1 MKIDENLINEV
12 EQIENLT
19 NYDLTEISET
29 ENETPAAESFFKE
42 PEIIP
47 EKKKRGRPTKTPTP
61 PADKKPF
68 GMTETDEQTFL
79 DQEQNE
85 EFLKNDDAIS
95 SLEDTKISLNNLL
108 PGDTLIVVL
117 DKLMSVVLPL
127 ALNNIAGTKLK
138 PSDLKLTAEEKKQL
152 KPSIEACAKT
162 IPINFSNPWTAL
174 GITALAVYGA
184 KTMDKINFDNIDAD
198 DFVKTERRGR
208 PRKNN

>member
-1 MKIDENLINEV
+1 MKIDENLIDEV
-12 EQIENLT
+12 KEIENLT

-29 ENETPAAESFFKE
+29 DTPTAESFFKE
-42 PEIIP
+42 PEVTP
-47 EKKKRGRPTKTPTP
+47 EKKKRGRPSKTPAP
-61 PADKKPF
+61 PPVQKPF
-68 GMTETDEQTFL
+68 GLEENEQTFL
-79 DQEQNE
+79 EQDENE
-85 EFLKNDDAIS
+85 EFIKSDSGATLD
-95 SLEDTKISLNNLL
+95 DTKINLSNLL

-138 PSDLKLTAEEKKQL
+138 PADLKLTAEEKKQL

-184 KTMDKINFDNIDAD
+184 KTMDKINFDNMDAD
-198 DFVKTERRGR
+198 DFAPKTERRGR
-208 PRKNN
+208 PRKS

>member
-1 MKIDENLINEV
+1 MKIDENLIDEIK
-12 EQIENLT
+12 EIENLT

-29 ENETPAAESFFKE
+29 DAPADENFFKE
-42 PEIIP
+42 PEIKE
-47 EKKKRGRPTKTPTP
+47 EKKKRGRPSKTPAP

-79 DQEQNE
+79 EQEANE
-85 EFLKNDDAIS
+85 EFIKADTDTLD
-95 SLEDTKISLNNLL
+95 DTKLSLNNLL
-108 PGDTLIVVL
+108 PGDTLIIVI

-138 PSDLKLTAEEKKQL
+138 PSDLKLTADEKKQL

-174 GITALAVYGA
+174 AITAVAVYGA
-184 KTMDKINFDNIDAD
+184 KTVDKINFDNIDAD
-198 DFVKTERRGR
+198 DFIKTERRGR
-208 PRKNN
+208 PRKS